1 MIWELRRVLENV
13 KKKLTKVSPLPEEDG
28 EIDFH
33 FLSNLERMEVGKI
46 SVLSQKLLA
55 VFAEDLHHG
64 DPAMALEDLAAMLL
78 QWAAHIRIERQKRQ
92 ESVIP
97 SCTIGSRLKVRVP
110 DHFPIFIAEV
120 IREDTLWIPVLNQE
134 YQLEQ
139 VQIIPEQP
147 VQQPQPVGAVV
158 LQEELYKNLIDI
170 QQASKQRDASLLA
183 LPRRK

>member
-13 KKKLTKVSPLPEEDG
+13 KKRLTTLSPLPEEDG

-33 FLSNLERMEVGKI
+33 FLSNLERMETGKL
-46 SVLSQKLLA
+46 SVLSQKLIA
-55 VFAEDLHHG
+55 VFAQDPQQG

-92 ESVIP
+92 ESFIP
-97 SCTIGSRLKVRVP
+97 SCSIGSRIKVRLP

-120 IREDTLWIPVLNQE
+120 IRKNTLWIPVLHQE
-134 YQLEQ
+134 YNLEQ

-147 VQQPQPVGAVV
+147 VQEQQPAGSLV

-170 QQASKQRDASLLA
+170 QKASEQRTSSRLA